1 MTEIFEQNFLA
12 GHLSRAAAG
21 HQDSVFAILPDGTQ
35 ITYGWLFDRAKS
47 VAAMLESQGL
57 IAGDRVAVQAEK
69 SIEVVAVYLGVILAG
84 GVFLPLNTAYTATE
98 LDYFLDDASP
108 RVLICDPARFEQL
121 KPIADQ
127 SGVDHVLTLGADR
140 SGTLIQGL
148 NQQTRNFKCIARGE
162 SDLAAILYTSGTT
175 GRSKGA
181 MLTHSNLASNAAT
194 LKEYWRFTS
203 DDVLIHALP
212 IFHVHGL
219 FVAIN
224 VALLA
229 GATLLFHGKFDE
241 QAILNDFP
249 RATALMGVP
258 TFYVRL
264 LKLKEL
270 DKKAVAAMRVFI
282 SGSAPLLTETH
293 NEWSMRTGHDIIERY
308 GLTETGMNTSNP
320 YQGDRRAGTV
330 GFPLPGVEVVV
341 TDPETAEPLPVNQVG
356 SVEVRGPNVFAGYWR
371 MPEKTA
377 EEIREN
383 GFFITGDLGS
393 YDERGY
399 LSIVGRSKDLIISG
413 GYNIYPKE
421 IELLI
426 DDIDGVD
433 ESAVIGLPHQDFG
446 EATAVVVVAKHNAK
460 LDSEAIVDALKSD
473 LAGFKMPKKI
483 FFADELPRNTM
494 GKVQKNMLRE
504 TYRDTFVNS

>member
-1 MTEIFEQNFLA
+1 MKFKFEQNYLA
-12 GHLSRAAAG
+12 SHLSTASVG
-21 HQDSVFAILPDGTQ
+21 QEGSVFALLPDDTE
-35 ITYGWLFDRAKS
+35 ITYGWLFDRAQS
-47 VAAMLESQGL
+47 VAAMLQSQGL
-57 IAGDRVAVQAEK
+57 IPGDRVAVQAEK

-98 LDYFLDDASP
+98 LDYFLNDASP
-108 RVLICDPARFEQL
+108 RVLICDPARFDQL

-140 SGTLIQGL
+140 SGTLIDSL
-148 NQQTRNFKCIARGE
+148 NRQTRNFKCIPRGE

-181 MLTHSNLASNAAT
+181 MLTHGNLASNAAT
-194 LKEYWRFTS
+194 LREYWQFNA

-229 GATLLFHGKFDE
+229 GAKLLFHSRFDE
-241 QAILNDFP
+241 KAVLNDFS
-249 RATALMGVP
+249 RATVLMGVP

-264 LKLKEL
+264 LKLSDLNKS
-270 DKKAVAAMRVFI
+270 AVADMRLFI
-282 SGSAPLLTETH
+282 SGSAPLLAETH
-293 NEWSMRTGHDIIERY
+293 NEWSRRTGHDIIERY

-320 YQGDRRAGTV
+320 YHGDRRAGTV
-330 GFPLPGVEVVV
+330 GYPLPGVEVVV
-341 TDPETAEPLPVNQVG
+341 TDPESAEPLPVSEVG
-356 SVEVRGPNVFAGYWR
+356 SIEVRGPNVFSGYWQ

-393 YDERGY
+393 YDELGY
-399 LSIVGRSKDLIISG
+399 LSIIGRSKDLIISG

-426 DDIDGVD
+426 DDIEGVD
-433 ESAVIGLPHQDFG
+433 ESAVIGLPHPDFG
-446 EATAVVVVAKHNAK
+446 EATVAVVVVRPDAD
-460 LDSEAIVDALKSD
+460 LDSNVIKDVLKSD
-473 LAGFKMPKKI
+473 LAGFKQPKKI
-483 FFADELPRNTM
+483 FFVDELPRNTM
-494 GKVQKNMLRE
+494 GKVQKNILRDS
-504 TYRDTFVNS
+504 YKDTFLD